1 MKKLTSLFLS
11 LSLSL
16 AVSAFTAL
24 PQTTS
29 AAESAPMPPAVTEP
43 VGPQTPDKPV
53 NSEQPEEPGIQPQME
68 EAPELDKTEH

>member
-1 MKKLTSLFLS
+1 MKKLASLF

-24 PQTTS
+24 PQTAN
-29 AAESAPMPPAVTEP
+29 AAESAPMPPAITEP
-43 VGPQTPDKPV
+43 AGPQTPDKPV